1 MGQTVSL
8 WTMRGVSKAKTAKA
22 ILFLNTE
29 TNQEAWMP
37 LTVASVRFIG
47 KDYKVQVTVP
57 GWFYG
62 KIQWKQPSTFTPKAK
77 PANPYMGADVGNMM
91 EERMV
96 LNEMLSA
103 KEIEFGEYLD
113 SDDEPTLNVMAKE
126 IAELKSRIA
135 MIDAAVKAAYA

>member
-77 PANPYMGADVGNMM
+77 PANPYIGADVGNMM
-91 EERMV
+91 EERMI
-96 LNEMLSA
+96 LMEMYDS
-103 KEIEFGEYLD
+103 LD
-113 SDDEPTLNVMAKE
+113 ETNPNHTAEQKGLADKIKLIDE
-126 IAELKSRIA
+126 
-135 MIDAAVKAAYA
+135 AVKAAYA